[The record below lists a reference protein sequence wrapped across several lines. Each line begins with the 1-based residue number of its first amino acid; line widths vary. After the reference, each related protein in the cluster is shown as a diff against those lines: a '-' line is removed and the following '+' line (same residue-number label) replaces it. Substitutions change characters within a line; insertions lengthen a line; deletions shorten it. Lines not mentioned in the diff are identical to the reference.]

1 VELDS
6 LFHEHRENIP
16 LVVRWYSSIPNA
28 GNASSSH
35 PRSVSSAGEQLL
47 YTEKVGGSIPS
58 RTTRGYSSVG
68 RAPALQAGC
77 RQFDSGYLHHFRT
90 NSRSKWLPTVNDSKM
105 LGDPINPN
113 HRLHLVKILKHVV
126 DGPELRN
133 HPSNHRLLVNPMLC
147 AWLLVTLLSCRNLI

>member
-1 VELDS
+1 MV
-6 LFHEHRENIP
+6 F
-16 LVVRWYSSIPNA
+16 SIPIS
-28 GNASSSH
+28 GNASSFH
-35 PRSVSSAGEQLL
+35 TRSVSSAVEQRF
-47 YTEKVGGSIPS
+47 YTAKVGGSIPS

-113 HRLHLVKILKHVV
+113 HRLHLVKILNQNSCGYA
-126 DGPELRN
+126 DIRTLRAITGC
-133 HPSNHRLLVNPMLC
+133 S
-147 AWLLVTLLSCRNLI
+147 LIRCCVCGYW